1 MARKYVTV
9 VLTGDGGDENFAGY
23 DHRMKKLQRDVS
35 FDKLQWL
42 AKPIGIPASSLLS
55 KITNDPLV
63 KRINIFLEKS
73 KMNLADRYVTYNC
86 YFTNE
91 DKNLLYSNEFIN
103 DINNTNSYKIARNK
117 FQESDTLDPRD
128 RALFFDLVSWL
139 PDSQLVKVD
148 IASMSASLEARS
160 PFLDHK
166 LTELACKIPFNLKL
180 KNNES
185 KYILK
190 KALENIVPKENLY
203 RRKMGFT
210 IPLDKWFTGKLN
222 LYTKSKLLAPNSAT
236 KNILDRTYIKK
247 MLETHSEVNDYG
259 PKLWSLLSLELW
271 YKSYF

>member
-1 MARKYVTV
+1 MIADVPIGAFLSGGIDSSAVVAIMAKLSSKPIKTFTIGFANQKNDERHHAERVAKLYNTEHTTLIAKPESIEELLPKLVYQYEEPFADSSALITYMVCKMARKYVTV

-103 DINNTNSYKIARNK
+103 DINFHTNLDVPAKIQERKRSNLLKIIFWPTIKFKLSIKIKNDNLNK
-117 FQESDTLDPRD
+117 
-128 RALFFDLVSWL
+128 
-139 PDSQLVKVD
+139 
-148 IASMSASLEARS
+148 I
-160 PFLDHK
+160 
-166 LTELACKIPFNLKL
+166 
-180 KNNES
+180 
-185 KYILK
+185 
-190 KALENIVPKENLY
+190 
-203 RRKMGFT
+203 
-210 IPLDKWFTGKLN
+210 
-222 LYTKSKLLAPNSAT
+222 
-236 KNILDRTYIKK
+236 
-247 MLETHSEVNDYG
+247 
-259 PKLWSLLSLELW
+259 
-271 YKSYF
+271 